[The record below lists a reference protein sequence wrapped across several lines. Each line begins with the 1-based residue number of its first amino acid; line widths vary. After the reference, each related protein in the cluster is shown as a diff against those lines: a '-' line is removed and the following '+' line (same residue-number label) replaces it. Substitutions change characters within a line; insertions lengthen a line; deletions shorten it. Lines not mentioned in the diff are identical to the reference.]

1 MANWTDIEAG
11 IAYLNER
18 TKEFEQDVINA
29 AEAEAEYRKQKA
41 FAMADERAKGTP
53 ATVLR
58 DIIFMRPEV
67 QRVFLERARTAAIAD
82 ADKEAINSMKL
93 QLKLIDAQIARDWQ
107 ASGERGY

>member
-1 MANWTDIEAG
+1 MASWVDIEAG

-18 TKEFEQDVINA
+18 TKEFEGNVISA

-41 FAMADERAKGTP
+41 IAMADERAKGTP
-53 ATVLR
+53 ATILR
-58 DIIFMRPEV
+58 DIIFARPEM
-67 QRVFLERARTAAIAD
+67 QKVFLDRARASAIAD